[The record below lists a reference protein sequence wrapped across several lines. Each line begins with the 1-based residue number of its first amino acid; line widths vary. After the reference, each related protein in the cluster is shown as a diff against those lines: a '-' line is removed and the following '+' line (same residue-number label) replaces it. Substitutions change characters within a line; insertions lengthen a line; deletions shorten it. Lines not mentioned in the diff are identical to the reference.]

1 MSLTSHLHDGGSPV
15 RGWFAENLSQTR
27 SVVGAGNDLLCGSP
41 RSPCLLASPDGCDV
55 ALSGTAIDYLVRAT
69 MRRGALDHTVATNG
83 AICIFLE
90 KSSAGGLAGMRL
102 VSEAVSALEEHV
114 PWEGQLDAKRLCEV
128 CRMCLVLAR
137 FEQFR
142 RAGSRVWQYVGEPLL
157 DEPTLGEYAK
167 RVVPEACLLDL
178 QTIGAAVIDDHS
190 DLRGAEPLTLN
201 PTFDLSVA
209 LGGADADLI
218 ANETLWDLKS
228 TARKAS
234 VFGRE
239 ELWQLIGYALADISD
254 AYAIRSVGI
263 IAVRRRIRAQWPL
276 IDLLGELSGDSRSLK
291 RWRAEFAEVVQATQE
306 DPVARARLRAD

>member
-1 MSLTSHLHDGGSPV
+1 
-15 RGWFAENLSQTR
+15 
-27 SVVGAGNDLLCGSP
+27 
-41 RSPCLLASPDGCDV
+41 
-55 ALSGTAIDYLVRAT
+55 
-69 MRRGALDHTVATNG
+69 
-83 AICIFLE
+83 
-90 KSSAGGLAGMRL
+90 MRL